1 MLQYVAVWV
10 LEADEIPGCPCD
22 GDEAADRME
31 VTRVAGQGRANMSKL
46 GPYCMVLQHIASY
59 CITVTSRYRILAYYS
74 IL

>member
-1 MLQYVAVWV
+1 MA
-10 LEADEIPGCPCD
+10 A
-22 GDEAADRME
+22 EAADRME

-59 CITVTSRYRILAYYS
+59 CITVTSRYRILVYYS